1 MIVPVKNSF
10 KKKTKVN
17 CENKMSEIGYKKI
30 TEIKQYKTKITLI
43 QIKEIIAMKKK
54 MRKRI

>member
-1 MIVPVKNSF
+1 
-10 KKKTKVN
+10 
-17 CENKMSEIGYKKI
+17 MSEIGYKKI

-54 MRKRI
+54 KWEKEYKWEIRKR